1 MADQVRKLVS
11 VHIGNEIEDPK
22 LGIKGVFIGGSET
35 AKGHLM
41 TLPHFNVDGAYAYM
55 EIKSK
60 NPEALKPA
68 VEEFLNTSM
77 ATAKE
82 MSPEVSALLGE
93 GTFEVSTAGE
103 YVVAAINLKM
113 SEQANKAIEEFEKIS
128 DIKLEHE
135 RSFTIGLTANK
146 SIRQLLEAP
155 KEELAD
161 LQGLLA
167 FDIVSS
173 KSDKYLLKQL
183 ILDLAAKEDA
193 KRFKMLG
200 IEKPEEKPEDKLGKL
215 FILMFHTAQF
225 QFRLEDKEAFGSAV
239 SSSLETGR
247 QLGNGTVEQL
257 HQMYA
262 ANKETLD
269 SFPFVQAFFDAVE
282 EHGTGELRLGVF
294 HKVLSG
300 ELDVYC
306 HDLGY
311 LYKKVVK

>member
-1 MADQVRKLVS
+1 MADQVRKIVS
-11 VHIGNEIEDPK
+11 VHIGNEIDDPK

-35 AKGHLM
+35 AKAHLM

-82 MSPEVSALLGE
+82 MSPDISAVLGE
-93 GTFEVSTAGE
+93 GTFEVSIADQ

-113 SEQANKAIEEFEKIS
+113 SEKMKQAIARLEHLS

-146 SIRQLLEAP
+146 SIRQLLDAP

-161 LQGLLA
+161 LQGLFALD
-167 FDIVSS
+167 FVSS

-183 ILDLAAKEDA
+183 ILEMAAKQEA
-193 KRFKMLG
+193 KKLKLLG
-200 IEKPEEKPEDKLGKL
+200 IEKPEDKPEEKVAKLL
-215 FILMFHTAQF
+215 ILMFHTAQF
-225 QFRLEDKEAFGSAV
+225 QFRMDNKEAFGTAV
-239 SSSLETGR
+239 NSSLDSGR
-247 QLGNGTVEQL
+247 EMGNGIVEQL
-257 HQMYA
+257 HQMYEG
-262 ANKETLD
+262 NKETLA

-282 EHGTGELRLGVF
+282 EQGTGELRLGLF
-294 HKVLSG
+294 HKVLAG
-300 ELDVYC
+300 ELDIYC